1 MTGFDIAVL
10 LVLGLGA
17 ITGFM
22 RGFVQ
27 EALALAAW
35 VLSLVAIHN
44 LHTPLSEA
52 LVPYIGTES
61 GAAVLAFAILLLVPY
76 AIVKLLAN
84 RMGEASRN
92 SVLGPIDRVLGFG
105 FGSVKG
111 MIIVVM
117 AFSLLV
123 LGYDTIWGAG
133 GRPQATVIWAPGSWR
148 PISRITPEE
157 MTQSPMRLEV
167 TNRTWGD
174 FGGAD
179 TSSSVILGLDP
190 RIGGA
195 PRHVRDAGL
204 RPGPPSTVRV
214 RHARSSGQARG

>member
-10 LVLGLGA
+10 IVVGLGA

-27 EALALAAW
+27 EVLALAAW
-35 VLSLVAIHN
+35 VVSMVAIRQ

-52 LVPYIGTES
+52 LMPHIGTES

-76 AIVKLLAN
+76 AIFKLLAN

-111 MIIVVM
+111 MLIAVA
-117 AFSLLV
+117 AFSLLA
-123 LGYDTIWGAG
+123 LGYDTVWGAG
-133 GRPQATVIWAPGSWR
+133 GRPTW
-148 PISRITPEE
+148 IT
-157 MTQSPMRLEV
+157 Q
-167 TNRTWGD
+167 
-174 FGGAD
+174 
-179 TSSSVILGLDP
+179 
-190 RIGGA
+190 
-195 PRHVRDAGL
+195 
-204 RPGPPSTVRV
+204 
-214 RHARSSGQARG
+214 ARSYPFVNAASEALVQMIAERRKEAAAAAAKADKKD